1 MRTYLNVSF
10 EEKEEAKS
18 KGARWD
24 VSRKKWYAENVED
37 LTPFLKWIDER
48 LKKPSKI
55 FDRKIPKKYKNNNH
69 KSKSIAELN
78 IIENDKK
85 LDVLLKENESLF
97 GERYLVMK
105 NGEKNKAHILNGR
118 DTVCRMLSTGG
129 LKINSK
135 KTMIVSEPTDAGI
148 CLLCQEKM
156 NKYTREEYALYL
168 ETLK

>member
-1 MRTYLNVSF
+1 MKTYLNVSYKD
-10 EEKEEAKS
+10 KEDAKLF
-18 KGARWD
+18 GARWD
-24 VSRKKWYAENVED
+24 SVKKLWYVNGNGAGC
-37 LTPFLKWIDER
+37 ER
-48 LKKPSKI
+48 WFFGNEKEPKNT
-55 FDRKIPKKYKNNNH
+55 DRKIAKKYKNNNH

-85 LDVLLKENESLF
+85 LDVLLKDNESLF

>member
-10 EEKEEAKS
+10 AEKEEAK
-18 KGARWD
+18 KHGARWD
-24 VSRKKWYAENVED
+24 AQRKKWYAENVED
-37 LTPFLKWIDER
+37 LTPFLKWIDGR
-48 LKKPSKI
+48 LKKQGKVFDKKI
-55 FDRKIPKKYKNNNH
+55 SKKYKNNNH
-69 KSKSIAELN
+69 KSKTIAELN

-85 LDVLLKENESLF
+85 LDVLLKENENLF

-148 CLLCQEKM
+148 CLLCQQKM

>member
-18 KGARWD
+18 KGARLD

-55 FDRKIPKKYKNNNH
+55 FDRKIQKKYKNNNH

-85 LDVLLKENESLF
+85 LDVLLKDNESLF